1 MDAGPVATTL
11 SNHICKM
18 VQIITN
24 LLIIQE
30 LGIATGKK
38 KKKKKVLFFLNSR
51 LKALPVINV
60 LNYQSSLGKA

>member
-11 SNHICKM
+11 SNHICKT

-30 LGIATGKK
+30 LGIATEKK
-38 KKKKKVLFFLNSR
+38 K
-51 LKALPVINV
+51 
-60 LNYQSSLGKA
+60 SSSF

>member
-11 SNHICKM
+11 SNHICKT

-30 LGIATGKK
+30 LGIATG

>member
-11 SNHICKM
+11 SNHICKT

-38 KKKKKVLFFLNSR
+38 KKKKVLLFLNSR